1 VRIFWSLIAIL
12 VLATAGLLIVRRLDS
27 APTSTPTPEPVQVA
41 KAQPAPSPP
50 PPQPTAAPTAPAITP
65 RQPDPATTP
74 TPVPQSEPAQPTPT
88 TPQPEPKPAQP
99 DPVQPEQPAAAPA
112 QPETPTQPTPTP
124 PTDKP
129 AEQPPVAANPATA
142 PDVAKP
148 AETPATLVPA
158 AADTTIVTPPATIT
172 APGAPK
178 SNRFT
183 PSPEALAAA
192 EAAKSAPT
200 LVKQAD
206 GTTLVA
212 DRFVIKGDGTKESPY
227 EVTWEQLM
235 SAQETYKPR
244 LGLKIIPGWLNLIHD
259 KWVKV
264 SGYVAFPVMAQGPDE
279 MLMMLNQWD
288 GCCIG
293 VPPTPYDAIE
303 VKLNKPAEGETRLL
317 IMGSVT
323 GKLKVDPYLVK
334 DWLVSLYIMD
344 EAEVS
349 KQTGAPMRES
359 EVKQEHLAP

>member
-1 VRIFWSLIAIL
+1 MRIFWSLIAIL
-12 VLATAGLLIVRRLDS
+12 VLATAGLLIVRRFQS
-27 APTSTPTPEPVQVA
+27 APAP
-41 KAQPAPSPP
+41 QPAPIQTAQA
-50 PPQPTAAPTAPAITP
+50 QPTATPPVAAP
-65 RQPDPATTP
+65 RQPDPATAPAPAPTP
-74 TPVPQSEPAQPTPT
+74 TPKPQPVNPEPAPQPSPEPEPTPSPTPT
-88 TPQPEPKPAQP
+88 EP
-99 DPVQPEQPAAAPA
+99 DQPAAAPA
-112 QPETPTQPTPTP
+112 QPETPAQPTPAP
-124 PTDKP
+124 AAEKP
-129 AEQPPVAANPATA
+129 AEEAPKVTTPAQS
-142 PDVAKP
+142 PDAAKP
-148 AETPATLVPA
+148 AETPAPATPA
-158 AADTTIVTPPATIT
+158 AADSTAVTPPATIT
-172 APGAPK
+172 TPGAPK
-178 SNRFT
+178 SNKFT
-183 PSPEALAAA
+183 PTPEAIAAA

-212 DRFVIKGDGTKESPY
+212 DRFIIKGDGSKESPY
-227 EVTWEQLM
+227 EVTWEHLM

-303 VKLNKPAEGETRLL
+303 VKLAKPAEGETRLL
-317 IMGSVT
+317 IMGTVT